1 MLPTLLNAIGVLNVG
16 GVFVDPAID
25 ALNAGDAFM
34 DVANGVA
41 NQSSQW
47 WAQQKGSR
55 VLWEM
60 PATKK
65 IKSDNEKREKIT
77 DEQKTRIQGGVM

>member
-1 MLPTLLNAIGVLNVG
+1 MPTLLNAIGVLNVG

-60 PATKK
+60 PAMKKKVSRTKM
-65 IKSDNEKREKIT
+65 NKREKN
-77 DEQKTRIQGGVM
+77 TRWCM